1 MDVSMK
7 WFEKRATD
15 EELTLAAWAHLLNDP
30 FISVYT
36 MEDGVENRQW
46 VNPELAFRRLMIG
59 TANTMSAVRDHIQS
73 EMMPAIAGM
82 SEAFTNFGNAFTQ
95 SSVSDSDGV

>member
-1 MDVSMK
+1 MKWSK
-7 WFEKRATD
+7 WFEAPATG
-15 EELTLAAWAHLLNDP
+15 EELTLAAWAALLNDP

-36 MEDGVENRQW
+36 IDDGVINREW

-59 TANTMSAVRDHIQS
+59 TANTMSAVRDRIQS
-73 EMMPAIAGM
+73 EMLPAIAGAT
-82 SEAFTNFGNAFTQ
+82 EAFANFGEAFKQ